1 MGLVSLGLQ
10 VMAIFRSACQL
21 LLVLLI
27 PLAILLFVRNDLLQT
42 GNIDPYIYT
51 AFIHDYA
58 ETASRFP
65 GTYYSTRL
73 AHILPNALAAAT
85 FGDYAG
91 YIGVR
96 YLQLVAAT
104 LSIYVIARHYGSIL
118 PACFVTLFFCSH
130 VWLLRALLWEH
141 YDGTVV
147 VYALVGLALLL
158 PRKVEILHH
167 FGAGFVFA
175 WAINGNPM
183 GLVIAAAYGPTWLI
197 ERSGRPLGSKLA
209 SGGAAVAGLILGYG
223 LLVAGMMS
231 INPKAGWDF
240 DKATFAMIS
249 WIASGGAANWFMS
262 FREIFLVNHFFQSLS
277 LLLFICLA
285 VVAILNSDGSQERKK
300 SIGAFAF
307 VTTMT
312 AIYLIFHFG
321 LHAGALSVPFYLSF
335 SLPAC
340 VVALSALLG
349 QWKPTNDWRTGAIFA
364 LFFSI
369 QLIFWSNADLLAIEL
384 DHRTYDNANAPRF
397 ETMRPAAL
405 EVVLPLMCL
414 SFVGLFACVL
424 FRRVRHHSKLF
435 PILILGILFTSNA
448 LFLRIDTVR
457 IFGEPHHR
465 DIEWDVRNG
474 ALYLQSV
481 IAKSVPRGAPVRF
494 WYGTGDSNLDLV
506 QSGQLWLWSRLSHFG
521 ASDAQMPK
529 LDDGVRARLKEAKY
543 IAILGNPSEIKA
555 AQQALDLEGLNVE
568 IIDKGKY
575 RGKTW
580 GGYDVL
586 VGKLK

>member
-1 MGLVSLGLQ
+1 
-10 VMAIFRSACQL
+10 MAILRSACQL

-27 PLAILLFVRNDLLQT
+27 PLAILLLVRNDLLQI

-51 AFIHDYA
+51 AFINDYA

-73 AHILPNALAAAT
+73 SHILPNALAAAT

-96 YLQLVAAT
+96 YVQLVAAT
-104 LSIYVIARHYGSIL
+104 LSIYVIARHYGSTL
-118 PACFVTLFFCSH
+118 PAWFVVLFFCSH

-158 PRKVEILHH
+158 PRKVEVWHH

-197 ERSGRPLGSKLA
+197 ERSDRPLRSNLA
-209 SGGAAVAGLILGYG
+209 SIGAAIAGLTIGYG

-231 INPKAGWDF
+231 VNPNAGWDF
-240 DKATFAMIS
+240 DKATFAMIG
-249 WIASGGAANWFMS
+249 WIASGGAANWFMT
-262 FREIFLVNHFFQSLS
+262 FKEIFLVNRFFQSLA
-277 LLLFICLA
+277 LLLFIGLA
-285 VVAILNSDGSQERKK
+285 VIALFNSEGSQERRKAT
-300 SIGAFAF
+300 GALAF
-307 VTTMT
+307 VTSMT

-321 LHAGALSVPFYLSF
+321 LKAGALSVPFYLSF

-340 VVALSALLG
+340 VVALSSLLG
-349 QWKPTNDWRTGAIFA
+349 QWRPTKGWRTGAIFA

-369 QLIFWSNADLLAIEL
+369 QFIFWLNADLLPIEF
-384 DHRTYDNANAPRF
+384 DHRTYDNPNAPRF
-397 ETMRPAAL
+397 ETMRPATL

-414 SFVGLFACVL
+414 SFAGLFACVL
-424 FRRVRHHSKLF
+424 FRRVRRHPKLF
-435 PILILGILFTSNA
+435 PILIMGILLTSNA

-457 IFGEPHHR
+457 VFGEPSRR

-474 ALYLQSV
+474 AVFLQNV
-481 IAKSVPRGAPVRF
+481 IAKSVPRGALVRF
-494 WYGTGDSNLDLV
+494 WYGTGDSKLDLV

-521 ASDAQMPK
+521 ESDAQMPK
-529 LDDGVRARLKEAKY
+529 LDDGVRVRLKAAQY
-543 IAILGNPSEIKA
+543 IAILGDTSEIDA
-555 AQQALDLEGLNVE
+555 ALRALDQDGIHVE
-568 IIDKGKY
+568 IIDKDKY

-580 GGYDVL
+580 GGYEVV
-586 VGKLK
+586 VGSLK